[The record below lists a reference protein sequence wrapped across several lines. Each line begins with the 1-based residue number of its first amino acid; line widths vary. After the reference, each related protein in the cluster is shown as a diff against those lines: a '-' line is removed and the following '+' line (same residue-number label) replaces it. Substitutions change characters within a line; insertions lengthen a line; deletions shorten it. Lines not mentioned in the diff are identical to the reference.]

1 MKIIIQLS
9 VPISAGGAFHQGINA
24 ILQMRGICEGK
35 YQLHVVTTKQENLTY
50 LEKLNIAA
58 TLQKLTW
65 LDKLIIILSFSG
77 IFIFLQ
83 NKFKLISSF
92 EKHIIKL
99 KGDFVYFLTQSNHP
113 CLLVKT
119 QFITTIFDI
128 CHQDHPE
135 FPEVREY
142 REFSIREVYFKNMMP
157 AASLIIA
164 ESEQLAIALTQ
175 KYGVDNNRILV
186 MPMVPSF
193 DYETEDQLSVEDVMQ
208 LYKLKTGYFFYP
220 SQYWP
225 HKNHIRIIQAI
236 KLLKKKG
243 HEITVLFVGSDK
255 GNQSYLKKIVKE
267 LNISEQVVFLNF
279 VPQEHL
285 IGFYRGSRAVV
296 MPTYFGPTNIP
307 PLEAWSLKKP
317 LIYSQEMA
325 AQSKDAAIHVD
336 PDNAAELADALMA
349 CFDEEMNNDLIQKG
363 EKRLKEIRQERSDAE
378 QKLSIFLESMKKRR
392 ECWESY

>member
-1 MKIIIQLS
+1 MKIIIQLG

-24 ILQMRGICEGK
+24 ILQMREICEGK
-35 YQLHVVTTKQENLTY
+35 YEIHVVTTKQENLAY

-58 TLQKLTW
+58 TVQKLTW
-65 LDKLIIILSFSG
+65 LDKLIIILSFSS
-77 IFIFLQ
+77 IFIYFQ
-83 NKFKLISSF
+83 NKFKFLSSF
-92 EKHIIKL
+92 EKHIVAL

-119 QFITTIFDI
+119 QFITTVFDI

-135 FPEVREY
+135 FPELREH
-142 REFSIREVYFKNMMP
+142 REFSLREIYLKNMMP
-157 AASLIIA
+157 SASLIIT
-164 ESEQLAIALTQ
+164 ESEQTAKALTQ
-175 KYGVDNNRILV
+175 KYGVDSSRILAI
-186 MPMVPSF
+186 PMGPSF
-193 DYETEDQLSVEDVMQ
+193 DYELENQLSVEEVMQ
-208 LYKLKTGYFFYP
+208 LYKLNTGYFFYP
-220 SQYWP
+220 AQYWP

-236 KLLKKKG
+236 ELLKKQG
-243 HEITVLFVGSDK
+243 HEITALFVGSDK
-255 GNQSYLKKIVKE
+255 GNQSYLKKIAKE

-296 MPTYFGPTNIP
+296 MPSYCGPTNIP

-317 LIYSQEMA
+317 LIYSREMA
-325 AQSKDAAIHVD
+325 AQSKDAAIHID

-349 CFDEEMNNDLIQKG
+349 CYDEEMNNNLIQKG

-378 QKLSIFLESMKKRR
+378 QKLGIFLAGMKKRR